1 MLNKSVKVIS
11 YTALSLTLLMGK
23 ITIPTGYFED
33 EGSFASVP
41 SKLNQGWGF
50 SFNKAFACGE
60 DTGEDTIECI
70 GVYGTPPPD
79 PWGGVDDSYDS
90 EDTYEQDEDQ
100 EGDGGDDGSGTSNS
114 HEQICSSI
122 LSDKPSDCSLTNVP
136 DISPDGCSSF
146 GIGQGWD
153 NYFGSSCN
161 THDRCYTTPNSVQS
175 ACDSNFR
182 VNMQAKCVREEQDGN
197 TGFSSQCFSASWKY
211 YNAVS
216 AFGFIKFNTAQ
227 SNGKCAAWHDNKKAN
242 GC

>member
-100 EGDGGDDGSGTSNS
+100 EGDGGDDGDSATTTPDPNAV
-114 HEQICSSI
+114 EQCKMTALLNKQAAYRNIDALMQATLVLCTTI
-122 LSDKPSDCSLTNVP
+122 NKIPYALATCQGAAIWAANDAKADV
-136 DISPDGCSSF
+136 DI
-146 GIGQGWD
+146 
-153 NYFGSSCN
+153 
-161 THDRCYTTPNSVQS
+161 TYTTAVN
-175 ACDSNFR
+175 ACN
-182 VNMQAKCVREEQDGN
+182 
-197 TGFSSQCFSASWKY
+197 
-211 YNAVS
+211 
-216 AFGFIKFNTAQ
+216 
-227 SNGKCAAWHDNKKAN
+227 
-242 GC
+242 